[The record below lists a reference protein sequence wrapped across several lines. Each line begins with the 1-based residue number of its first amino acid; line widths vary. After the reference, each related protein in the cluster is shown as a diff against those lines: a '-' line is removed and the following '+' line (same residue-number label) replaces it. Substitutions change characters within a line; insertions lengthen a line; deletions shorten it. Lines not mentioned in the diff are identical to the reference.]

1 MTDLRLDLAL
11 VADQVLSQSRVLDLG
26 CGTGSLLSYLQTER
40 RCSVTGVEI
49 DPEKVLG
56 AIRRGVPVIEWDVE
70 DVTETFADKSY
81 DVAVLSRTL
90 QSMLDPEL
98 VLKEMA
104 RIADRLIVSMPNFG
118 YYPNRLRLLAGRMP
132 RSPELPY
139 AWYNSPNLRFT
150 TLVELERLF
159 GRLDLRI
166 DRRFTYTQQGR
177 RLRMYGSWANLM
189 ASAAVYVLSPK
200 R

>member
-159 GRLDLRI
+159 GKLDLRI

>member
-118 YYPNRLRLLAGRMP
+118 YYPNRLWLLAGRMP

-159 GRLDLRI
+159 GKLDLRI

-189 ASAAVYVLSPK
+189 ASAAVYVLSPE

>member
-1 MTDLRLDLAL
+1 MTGLRLDLAL
-11 VADQVLSQSRVLDLG
+11 VAEQVPSQSRVLDLG
-26 CGTGSLLSYLQTER
+26 CGTGSLLAFLQQER
-40 RCSVTGVEI
+40 TCSVTGVEI

-70 DVTETFADKSY
+70 AVTQTFADKSY

-90 QSMLDPEL
+90 QSMLDPEN
-98 VLKEMA
+98 VLREMG
-104 RIADRLIVSMPNFG
+104 RISDRLIVSMPNFG
-118 YYPNRLRLLAGRMP
+118 YYQNRIRLVMGRMP

-159 GRLDLRI
+159 SRLNLKI
-166 DRRFTYTQQGR
+166 DRRFTYTQRGR

-189 ASAAVYVLSPK
+189 ASAAVYVLSPVE
-200 R
+200 